1 VNIPD
6 RTTIADFVIERLL
19 AEQDRIASSYAEHAP
34 HYFVVD
40 DLLPTDIA
48 MAIYDAFPSPATM
61 MLRNTIRERKYV
73 TSQMSRCSPLLEE
86 AVFAWQDPRLAKLV
100 SELTGL
106 AGVEG
111 DEQLYAGGISLMG
124 RGHFLLPHLDNSHD
138 KEGRRYRVLNSL
150 HYVSPGWK
158 EEYGGN
164 LELWPEGPKGK
175 PLALAS
181 LFNRLIVIATNRT
194 SWHSVCPI
202 LVDAPRTCVSN
213 YYFSRRSPEGADY
226 FHITSFRGRPDQKL
240 RDLLLRGDA
249 VLRSTARKIL
259 GRSVTTHYYKKGD
272 H

>member
-1 VNIPD
+1 MNIPD
-6 RTTIADFVIERLL
+6 RATIADFVIERLL
-19 AEQDRIASSYAEHAP
+19 AEQDRIASNYAEHAP

-40 DLLPTDIA
+40 DLLPTGIA
-48 MAIYDAFPSPATM
+48 KAIYDAFPLPATM

-73 TSQMSRCSPLLEE
+73 TSQMNRCSPLLEE
-86 AVFAWQDPRLAKLV
+86 AVFAWQDPRLVKLV